1 MDRATMPTTTVSGN
15 VYSHPSAGPLTML
28 AGIITLIGGLNW
40 GLVGLANTDLVA
52 SLFGAGSGLSR
63 IVYIVVALA
72 SIWTF
77 ATSVRNRTHTTMRSP
92 G

>member
-1 MDRATMPTTTVSGN
+1 MDRATVPTVPTVSGN
-15 VYSHPSAGPLTML
+15 AYSHPNAGPLTIL

-52 SLFGAGSGLSR
+52 SLFGAGSGFSR
-63 IVYIVVALA
+63 VIYIAVAVA

-77 ATSVRNRTHTTMRSP
+77 AASLRTRTTTTRP
-92 G
+92 AG

>member
-1 MDRATMPTTTVSGN
+1 MDRATMPTVPTVSGN
-15 VYSHPSAGPLTML
+15 AYSHPSAGPLTIL

-52 SLFGAGSGLSR
+52 SLFGAGSAFSR
-63 IVYIVVALA
+63 LVYIVVALA

-77 ATSVRNRTHTTMRSP
+77 AASLRSRSYTP
-92 G
+92 RAAG